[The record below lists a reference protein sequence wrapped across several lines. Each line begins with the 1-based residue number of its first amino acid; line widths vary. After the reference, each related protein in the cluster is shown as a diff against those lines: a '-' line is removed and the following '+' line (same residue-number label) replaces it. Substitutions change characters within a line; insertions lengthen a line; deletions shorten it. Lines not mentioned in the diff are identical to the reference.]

1 MISIFIKTLIVYV
14 ILVGV
19 MRILGKRQLGEL
31 ELSELITTIL
41 LSEIASMP
49 ITNKDA
55 SLIDAFI
62 SIATITLLE
71 VGFSILI
78 SKFPKIKNTLAS
90 SPSVL
95 IYDGVINQA
104 QMIKNRISPEELLSE
119 LRLKNIT
126 DPAHVKYAIIEP
138 NGMVSVIP
146 KPQYQQ
152 PTLEDLKISTDN
164 SGIAHIIISQGTW
177 NEHNIKSL
185 NMKKSDF
192 KEYLKRKRTN
202 VKDIFL
208 LTIDDSGEKRL
219 VKKK

>member
-49 ITNKDA
+49 ITDQDA

-192 KEYLKRKRTN
+192 TEYLKRKRTN

>member
-55 SLIDAFI
+55 SIIDAL
-62 SIATITLLE
+62 IAICTITSLE
-71 VGFSILI
+71 VGFSFLI
-78 SKFPKIKNTLAS
+78 SKFPKIKNAVAS

-95 IYDGVINQA
+95 IRNGVINQN
-104 QMIKNRISPEELLSE
+104 QMMKNRISPEELLSE

-126 DPAHVKYAIIEP
+126 DLSHVEYAIIEP

-146 KPQYQQ
+146 KSQYQQ
-152 PTLEDLKISTDN
+152 PTLEQLS
-164 SGIAHIIISQGTW
+164 IA
-177 NEHNIKSL
+177 E
-185 NMKKSDF
+185 
-192 KEYLKRKRTN
+192 E
-202 VKDIFL
+202 
-208 LTIDDSGEKRL
+208 
-219 VKKK
+219 

>member
-1 MISIFIKTLIVYV
+1 
-14 ILVGV
+14 
-19 MRILGKRQLGEL
+19 
-31 ELSELITTIL
+31 
-41 LSEIASMP
+41 
-49 ITNKDA
+49 
-55 SLIDAFI
+55 
-62 SIATITLLE
+62 
-71 VGFSILI
+71 
-78 SKFPKIKNTLAS
+78 
-90 SPSVL
+90 
-95 IYDGVINQA
+95 
-104 QMIKNRISPEELLSE
+104 MIKNRISPEELLSE

-126 DPAHVKYAIIEP
+126 DPAHVEYAIIEP

-152 PTLEDLKISTDN
+152 PTLEDLKISTDS

-192 KEYLKRKRTN
+192 TEYLKRKRTN

>member
-49 ITNKDA
+49 ITNQDA

-146 KPQYQQ
+146 KP
-152 PTLEDLKISTDN
+152 
-164 SGIAHIIISQGTW
+164 HINNRPWRI
-177 NEHNIKSL
+177 
-185 NMKKSDF
+185 
-192 KEYLKRKRTN
+192 
-202 VKDIFL
+202 
-208 LTIDDSGEKRL
+208 
-219 VKKK
+219 

>member
-49 ITNKDA
+49 ITNQDA

>member
-49 ITNKDA
+49 ITNQDA

-126 DPAHVKYAIIEP
+126 DPSHVKYAIIEP

-185 NMKKSDF
+185 NMNKSDF
-192 KEYLKRKRTN
+192 TEYLKRKRTN

>member
-14 ILVGV
+14 IFVGV

-49 ITNKDA
+49 ITNQDA

-164 SGIAHIIISQGTW
+164 SGIAHIKISQGTW
-177 NEHNIKSL
+177 NEHNINSL

-192 KEYLKRKRTN
+192 TEYLKRKRTN